1 MNTFLKIKGR
11 ANKIRVAVCEISD
24 SHSYKKEESLLMKT
38 SVVSNEYQKLQEEI
52 MKLQEQWK
60 QSLSQ
65 DFIDF
70 RFDPSA
76 MDDGVPFVA
85 LTVFDVKFP
94 LFLQWV
100 DELKQLVTSQNAEL
114 ESQFNRVIE
123 LVDEATAKAWM
134 EETFAF
140 NHLYFMKFAEENL
153 LDEWI
158 PPFLAETLFRP
169 YLQLLSEK
177 TQTKINH
184 AVPGC
189 GCPVCGEPVRLGQL
203 EGKGQKVL
211 YCPRCFANWHEKKLS
226 CSHCG
231 NEDYETMKYL
241 TVEGKSTE
249 QIHVCEECKGYTK
262 IIDTRQFIT
271 KPSPQLLDLKTIHL
285 DYIAQENGY
294 QVMGEMKK

>member
-1 MNTFLKIKGR
+1 MLGAVAGQLSKLKKSYTFIFF
-11 ANKIRVAVCEISD
+11 
-24 SHSYKKEESLLMKT
+24 KKRSRFSMKT

-60 QSLSQ
+60 QGLSQ
-65 DFIDF
+65 DSIDF
-70 RFDPSA
+70 RLDKTAVES
-76 MDDGVPFVA
+76 GVPFVA

-94 LFLQWV
+94 LFVQWV
-100 DELKQLVTSQNAEL
+100 NELKELLTSQNPAVEDSL
-114 ESQFNRVIE
+114 NRVIK
-123 LVDEATAKAWM
+123 LVDEATAKVWM
-134 EETFAF
+134 EEAFAF
-140 NHLYFMKFAEENL
+140 NHLYFKKFAEENAL
-153 LDEWI
+153 EEWI
-158 PPFLAETLFRP
+158 PHFLAETLFRP

-177 TQTKINH
+177 TQHKVEH
-184 AVPGC
+184 AVAGC

-211 YCPRCFANWHEKKLS
+211 YCPRCHANWHEKKLS

-231 NEDYETMKYL
+231 NEDYEKMKYL

-262 IIDTRQFIT
+262 IIDTRQYIT
-271 KPSPQLLDLKTIHL
+271 KPSPELLDLKTIHL

-294 QVMGEMKK
+294 VVMGEVKK